1 MTRVHAFKIARVDND
16 AWLFDNDPS
25 CSVFGAIAGQI
36 VHLPEYAFAYRR
48 PEVGDYV
55 VVWPHGLITTYT
67 TASFEKDFTHVSGT
81 VYETPREALFQRG
94 MLRPEYRE
102 ARRKEQEERL
112 RKPRYTPEDLERIQ
126 RENDASLQYAIVN
139 PGACVVRRIIPGLV
153 KPPAEFVQPR
163 NPVVIALP
171 VLKSILP

>member
-1 MTRVHAFKIARVDND
+1 MTRVNAFKIARVDND

-25 CSVFGAIAGQI
+25 CSVFGYVPGQI
-36 VHLPEYAFAYRR
+36 VHLPEYAFTYRR
-48 PEVGDYV
+48 PEVGDHV
-55 VVWPHGLITTYT
+55 VVWPHGLITTCAA
-67 TASFEKDFTHVSGT
+67 ASFEKDFTHVSGT

-126 RENDASLQYAIVN
+126 RENDASAERARATGS
-139 PGACVVRRIIPGLV
+139 PVVRRIVMGTL
-153 KPPAEFVQPR
+153 PAPTGFVQPR
-163 NPVVIALP
+163 DPVPIILP